1 MIAKKVR
8 LQMWYYEHGEKER
21 PFAEKS
27 HNSFTKPMR
36 GLRTKIEINQKGK
49 VKQLGA
55 GSLAT

>member
-36 GLRTKIEINQKGK
+36 GIRTFIKINQKGK
-49 VKQLGA
+49 VKELGA
-55 GSLAT
+55 GS